1 MKLNGT
7 FVVREIAGDTI
18 IVPVGETALRFNG
31 MITINKTGAVLWEVL
46 EKGGEKED
54 LVRALTDRFE
64 VTEEEA
70 QADVEEFLEK
80 MEAQKLIVG

>member
-18 IVPVGETALRFNG
+18 IVPVGETALHFNG
-31 MITINKTGAVLWEVL
+31 MITINKTGAALWEVL

-54 LVRALTDRFE
+54 LVRVLTDRFE

-70 QADVEEFLEK
+70 KTDVEEFLDQLK
-80 MEAQKLIVG
+80 AQNFLAE